1 MKAIHVDATQ
11 ADRTLVWQTSA
22 DPTFGADEVL
32 VEIHATAL
40 NRADLMQRAG
50 NYPPPPGA
58 PDIIGLEMAG
68 VIAQTGAD
76 VQGWQVGDR
85 VCALLPGGGYAE
97 QVAVPQA
104 MLMPIPTGWDF
115 NTAAGLPEVYLT
127 AFVNLYMEANLQ
139 PGETVLVHGGAS
151 GVGTAAIQL
160 LQASGNPVIVTAGSA
175 DKCAAC
181 TALGADLAINY
192 RAEDFV
198 ERVRAFT
205 NSQGSSGQG
214 VDVIMDMVGADYLAK
229 NLSLLKL
236 KGRLVFIST
245 LSGTKTEID
254 LRHLMGKRLRLIGSV
269 LRSRSLAE
277 KVAIKETFMAKFWP
291 LVEAGTIKPVIDSI
305 YPIAQANVAQQ
316 QMAENRN
323 IGKIILQVR

>member
-1 MKAIHVDATQ
+1 MKAMQVDGSKT
-11 ADRTLVWQTSA
+11 DRPLVWQETA
-22 DPTFGADEVL
+22 DPTLGAEEVI
-32 VEIHATAL
+32 VDIHATAL

-58 PDIIGLEMAG
+58 SDVLGLEMAG
-68 VIAQTGAD
+68 VIAAVGPE
-76 VQGWQVGDR
+76 VEGWRVGDR

-97 QVAVPQA
+97 KVAVPQQ
-104 MLMPIPTGWDF
+104 MLMPIPAGWDLL
-115 NTAAGLPEVYLT
+115 TAAGLPEVYLT
-127 AFVNLYMEANLQ
+127 AFVNLYREADLQ

-160 LQASGNPVIVTAGSA
+160 LNASGNPIIVTAGSA

-181 TALGADLAINY
+181 MAVGADLAINY

-205 NSQGSSGQG
+205 DGKG
-214 VDVIMDMVGADYLAK
+214 VDVIMDMVGADYLAQ

-245 LSGTKTEID
+245 LSGGQTQID
-254 LRHLMGKRLRLIGSV
+254 LRQLMGKRLRLIGSV
-269 LRSRSLAE
+269 LRSRTLAE
-277 KVAIKETFMAKFWP
+277 KIAIKENFMTSFWP
-291 LVEAGTIKPVIDSI
+291 QVENGTLKPVIDRV
-305 YPIAQANVAQQ
+305 YPIAQVNEAQQ

-323 IGKIILQVR
+323 IGKIILQVRY

>member
-1 MKAIHVDATQ
+1 MKAIQVDTI
-11 ADRTLVWQTSA
+11 REGRPLVWQDTT
-22 DPTFGADEVL
+22 DPILTTDEVL

-58 PDIIGLEMAG
+58 SDIIGLEMAG
-68 VIAQTGAD
+68 VITQLGAK
-76 VQGWQVGDR
+76 VQSWQVGDH

-97 QVAVPQA
+97 QVTVPQQ
-104 MLMPIPTGWDF
+104 MLMPIPNGWDF
-115 NTAAGLPEVYLT
+115 ITAAGLPEVYLT

-160 LQASGNPVIVTAGSA
+160 LKASGNPIIVTAGSA

-192 RAEDFV
+192 RTEDFV

-205 NSQGSSGQG
+205 NGQG

-229 NLSLLKL
+229 NLSLLRL

-269 LRSRSLAE
+269 LRSRALVE
-277 KVAIKETFMAKFWP
+277 KVAIKENFMAKFWP
-291 LVEAGTIKPVIDSI
+291 LVEAGTLKPVIDAV
-305 YPIAQANVAQQ
+305 YPIAQANAAHQ

-323 IGKIILQVR
+323 IGKIILRVR

>member
-1 MKAIHVDATQ
+1 MKAIHVDTTRE
-11 ADRTLVWQTSA
+11 DRPLLWQETA
-22 DPTFGADEVL
+22 EPTFGPDEVL
-32 VEIHATAL
+32 VEIYATAL

-58 PDIIGLEMAG
+58 SEIMGLEMAG
-68 VIAQTGAD
+68 VISQIGAN
-76 VQGWQVGDR
+76 VHGWQVGDR

-97 QVAVPQA
+97 KVTVPQQ
-104 MLMPIPTGWDF
+104 MLMPIPADWDF
-115 NTAAGLPEVYLT
+115 LTAAGLPEVYLT

-139 PGETVLVHGGAS
+139 HGEMVLVHGGAS

-160 LQASGNPVIVTAGSA
+160 LKASGNPVIVTAGSA

-181 TALGADLAINY
+181 TQLGADLAINY
-192 RAEDFV
+192 REEDFV

-205 NSQGSSGQG
+205 NGQG

-269 LRSRSLAE
+269 LRSRALAE
-277 KVAIKETFMAKFWP
+277 KIAIKENFMARCWP
-291 LVEAGTIKPVIDSI
+291 LVKAGTIKPVIDSV
-305 YPIAQANVAQQ
+305 YPIAQINEAQA
-316 QMAENRN
+316 QMAANRN
-323 IGKIILQVR
+323 IGKIILQIQ

>member
-1 MKAIHVDATQ
+1 MKAIDVDTTQ
-11 ADRTLVWQTSA
+11 EGRPLRWQETA
-22 DPTFGADEVL
+22 DPTFGPEEVL
-32 VEIHATAL
+32 VAIQATAL

-58 PDIIGLEMAG
+58 SEIIGLEMAG
-68 VIAQTGAD
+68 VIAAVGAN

-97 QVAVPQA
+97 QVTVPQA
-104 MLMPIPTGWDF
+104 MLMPIPADWDF
-115 NTAAGLPEVYLT
+115 TTAAGLPEVYLT

-160 LQASGNPVIVTAGSA
+160 LKATGNPVIITAGSA

-181 TALGADLAINY
+181 TDLGADLTINY
-192 RAEDFV
+192 RDEDFV

-205 NSQGSSGQG
+205 NGQG

-269 LRSRSLAE
+269 LRGRTLAE
-277 KVAIKETFMAKFWP
+277 KVAIKENFMARCWP
-291 LVEAGTIKPVIDSI
+291 LVEAGTLKPVIDSV
-305 YPIAQANVAQQ
+305 YPISQVNEAHA
-316 QMAENRN
+316 QMAANRN
-323 IGKIILQVR
+323 IGKIILQIK